1 MRISVFRLQN
11 AWHATR
17 QRAFCR
23 SRMMVTDHDHHTAYE
38 SCCTPGGASQRVPKS
53 GHFVTRTPRDL
64 VGTRSLW
71 RRGNLVLRSYRN
83 TRVFP
88 CLWRLVSQRE
98 PREKVPASQRR
109 VRLART
115 ADTRPDLAT
124 SARRLVPQTAPCRAY
139 LSIPRV
145 SPRRLPRRSSAFH
158 HSPARRS
165 RRSSPTP
172 SRCAAKVRAS
182 SCTVSI

>member
-1 MRISVFRLQN
+1 MCVTVFSHTPRAGERHEQGARLRLV
-11 AWHATR
+11 A
-17 QRAFCR
+17 
-23 SRMMVTDHDHHTAYE
+23 
-38 SCCTPGGASQRVPKS
+38 PLGGAPRVTKRS
-53 GHFVTRTPRDL
+53 FCDTGARATLRAL
-64 VGTRSLW
+64 VLAGGVATLYCELTGTLATLW
-71 RRGNLVLRSYRN
+71 RVC
-83 TRVFP
+83 P
-88 CLWRLVSQRE
+88 CLWRLVNQRE
-98 PREKVPASQRR
+98 PRIIGPASQQR
-109 VRLART
+109 VRPART

-165 RRSSPTP
+165 RRSSPTA

-182 SCTVSI
+182 SCTLSI